1 MMTSKDLLGND
12 VKSTPSPSQGDGMKK
27 LENDK
32 RIYILSIV
40 SLFLYIPV
48 GTIMSVFSIVR
59 ANEELDEYRINPEM
73 YSEESFQYVR
83 KGRAIGIVSLV
94 LQIASIPIYII
105 LSIVMSA

>member
-12 VKSTPSPSQGDGMKK
+12 VSSTLSEGDGMKR

-40 SLFLYIPV
+40 SFFLYIPV
-48 GTIMSVFSIVR
+48 GTIMSIFSIVR

-73 YSEESFQYVR
+73 YSQESFDYVR
-83 KGRAIGIVSLV
+83 KGRIIGIVSLI
-94 LQIASIPIYII
+94 LQILSIPIYIA
-105 LSIVMSA
+105 LAIVMSR